1 MLLMIKVFRFGR
13 SSYARAPWPS
23 DNSHSI
29 TASAAEWFSS
39 NFQVFFSCHD
49 GFLVGECAKIRNR
62 DSVLPDKVGCYGV
75 KVV

>member
-1 MLLMIKVFRFGR
+1 MIKDLRFGR
-13 SSYARAPWPS
+13 SSCPRAPGSS

-49 GFLVGECAKIRNR
+49 DFLVGECAEIRNR
-62 DSVLPDKVGCYGV
+62 DSVLPDKVGCCGM
-75 KVV
+75 KVA